1 VKRAPLLAA
10 LLVLAAGVAAQ
21 QPQFRASVSVV
32 RLDVSVTDDGGPVR
46 GLTADDF
53 TVEDSGSRQTIRVE
67 EAVDAP
73 LDLVLVAPPIS
84 SVAYTSADQVSRVT
98 AGLSAFLAQVQDRDR
113 LGVVLAGAPPTRLR
127 ALTFGRPGFDAGAL
141 TGSTYAAPFDA
152 IAAALREFDDSDRR
166 RALVAFTNAADFR
179 SVIGFEGLVGL
190 TRRLGPAFVLVG
202 TPIEVEQKIGA
213 RASWHGSGREIG
225 DRVEATVFGAVFPV
239 HLRSLAEQTGGIV
252 VNLGGGEPAELI
264 EEMFA
269 WLRTHYLISYEPPA
283 GTGWHPVSVQVNRRG
298 VAVTARPGYVVQ

>member
-1 VKRAPLLAA
+1 VRRAPLLAA
-10 LLVLAAGVAAQ
+10 LLLLAAGPSAQ
-21 QPQFRASVSVV
+21 QPQFRTSVSLV

-46 GLTADDF
+46 GLTVDDF
-53 TVEDSGSRQTIRVE
+53 TVEDSGLRPGIRVE

-84 SVAYTSADQVSRVT
+84 SVAYTSADQVPRVT
-98 AGLSAFLAQVQDRDR
+98 AGMSAFLAQVQDRDR

-127 ALTFGRPGFDAGAL
+127 ALDFGRPAFDAGAF
-141 TGSTYAAPFDA
+141 TGGTYAAPFDA
-152 IAAALREFDDSDRR
+152 IAAALGEFEDSDRR

-179 SVIGFEGLVGL
+179 SAIGFEGLVGL

-202 TPIEVEQKIGA
+202 TPVKVEQRVGV
-213 RASWHGSGREIG
+213 RAMWHGGREIG
-225 DRVEATVFGAVFPV
+225 DPVEATVSGAVFPV
-239 HLRSLAEQTGGIV
+239 HLRWLADRTGGIV

-264 EEMFA
+264 AEMFA

-283 GTGWHPVSVQVNRRG
+283 GAGWHPVSVQVKRRG
-298 VAVTARPGYVVQ
+298 VTVTARPGYVVQ